1 VLGLHPYAVAGGH
14 LFDRKLARELA
25 DRAIGDYGIQARD
38 AEARAVEL
46 SGGNIQKILVARAM
60 ALARLTRAVALV
72 ATNPTRGLDVRA
84 TAFVRARLL
93 DFARGGGGVLLISED
108 LDELLQL
115 CDRIVVMYRGAVMA
129 DVARPEFDGYRIG
142 ALMAGTTTGAHG

>member
-1 VLGLHPYAVAGGH
+1 VAS
-14 LFDRKLARELA
+14 ELA
-25 DRAIGDYGIQARD
+25 ARAIEEYGIQARN

-60 ALARLTRAVALV
+60 ALAGLTRAVALV

-84 TAFVRARLL
+84 TGFVRGRLL

-108 LDELLQL
+108 LDELMQL

-129 DVARPEFDGYRIG
+129 DVPRARYDGYGIG
-142 ALMAGTTTGAHG
+142 ALMAGTRPASNAGERR